1 MKNGNT
7 FEGTFVDGKRHG
19 HGVFHAPSGVSY
31 DGMFKHGLKSGRGRV
46 QNVNGSYYIGNF
58 KNNRI
63 EGSGLLQLKGEDEVE
78 NWHTQRFTRRN
89 WPAGL
94 RMPTIVRYI
103 KNEIKEEFESHQAHI
118 RDLTQPLDDM
128 ALAQYVAEVRELNEQ
143 EERDRLME
151 AEREKRKALEE
162 RREKVKKARE
172 DARAARGEAI
182 GEELAQGGDD

>member
-89 WPAGL
+89 WPAGVARQRVSRPVSL
-94 RMPTIVRYI
+94 FGSGREPTNGKHVVAVRGRDQRAG
-103 KNEIKEEFESHQAHI
+103 NVSES
-118 RDLTQPLDDM
+118 PL
-128 ALAQYVAEVRELNEQ
+128 
-143 EERDRLME
+143 
-151 AEREKRKALEE
+151 
-162 RREKVKKARE
+162 
-172 DARAARGEAI
+172 
-182 GEELAQGGDD
+182 